1 MSLLATAQTHNI
13 YGNKDANLG
22 QLKDQRL
29 KNSTYEDSL
38 QQESLLALTQHGWFC
53 DFLFTNC
60 NNCMHL
66 REVPAMLVIRPV
78 GHVLTS
84 CPFLLLCNMQTFV
97 CRFCCPSTCQNSMDS
112 THQHNKKILIAKVM
126 YIQSGLNVIEEKE
139 QSDGVSFISN
149 GRIRDSRFP
158 GWNHKRHNKLLSF
171 FWTDQCIL
179 SEEKSLCCQ
188 VPSKSKVS
196 TGQQRLYFSATGV
209 GCRGCEMVTLLE
221 SKGA

>member
-1 MSLLATAQTHNI
+1 MWLAEDIKTLSVGQISCCLHMSRLATAQTHNI

-38 QQESLLALTQHGWFC
+38 QQESLLALTQHGWCC

-78 GHVLTS
+78 GHALTS

-112 THQHNKKILIAKVM
+112 THQHNRKILIDKVM
-126 YIQSGLNVIEEKE
+126 YIQSGLNVVKKKKSSQMGFNSLAMAGSETVGSLVGTTKDTII
-139 QSDGVSFISN
+139 V
-149 GRIRDSRFP
+149 
-158 GWNHKRHNKLLSF
+158 LLLDRSVH
-171 FWTDQCIL
+171 I
-179 SEEKSLCCQ
+179 
-188 VPSKSKVS
+188 VRSK
-196 TGQQRLYFSATGV
+196 T
-209 GCRGCEMVTLLE
+209 TLLP
-221 SKGA
+221 STQQK

>member
-1 MSLLATAQTHNI
+1 MSQLATAQTHNI

-38 QQESLLALTQHGWFC
+38 QQESLLALTQHGWCC

-66 REVPAMLVIRPV
+66 REVPTMLVIRPV

-112 THQHNKKILIAKVM
+112 THQHNRKILIAKVM
-126 YIQSGLNVIEEKE
+126 YIQSGLNVVKKRKSSQMVFNSLAMAGSETVGSLVGTTKDTIIII
-139 QSDGVSFISN
+139 VSF
-149 GRIRDSRFP
+149 
-158 GWNHKRHNKLLSF
+158 L
-171 FWTDQCIL
+171 
-179 SEEKSLCCQ
+179 
-188 VPSKSKVS
+188 PSKIIVSFLPSKRRTIIVLLLDRSVHIVRRKISLLPS
-196 TGQQRLYFSATGV
+196 TQQ
-209 GCRGCEMVTLLE
+209 
-221 SKGA
+221 K

>member
-1 MSLLATAQTHNI
+1 MGQISCCLHMSLLATAQTHNI

-38 QQESLLALTQHGWFC
+38 QQESLLALTQHGWCC

-66 REVPAMLVIRPV
+66 CEVPAMLVIRPV

-97 CRFCCPSTCQNSMDS
+97 CRLCCPSTCQNSMDS
-112 THQHNKKILIAKVM
+112 THQHNRKILIAKVM
-126 YIQSGLNVIEEKE
+126 YGI
-139 QSDGVSFISN
+139 F
-149 GRIRDSRFP
+149 
-158 GWNHKRHNKLLSF
+158 
-171 FWTDQCIL
+171 
-179 SEEKSLCCQ
+179 SLD
-188 VPSKSKVS
+188 
-196 TGQQRLYFSATGV
+196 
-209 GCRGCEMVTLLE
+209 
-221 SKGA
+221 

>member
-1 MSLLATAQTHNI
+1 MSQLATAQTHNI

-38 QQESLLALTQHGWFC
+38 QQESLLALTQHGWCC

-112 THQHNKKILIAKVM
+112 THQHNRKILIAKVM
-126 YIQSGLNVIEEKE
+126 YIQSGLNVVKKRKSSQMVFNSLAMAGSETVGSLVGTTKDTIIVLLLDRSVHIVRRK
-139 QSDGVSFISN
+139 IS
-149 GRIRDSRFP
+149 
-158 GWNHKRHNKLLSF
+158 LL
-171 FWTDQCIL
+171 
-179 SEEKSLCCQ
+179 
-188 VPSKSKVS
+188 PS
-196 TGQQRLYFSATGV
+196 TQQ
-209 GCRGCEMVTLLE
+209 
-221 SKGA
+221 K

>member
-1 MSLLATAQTHNI
+1 MWLAEDIKTLSVGQISCCLHMSRLATAQTHNI

-38 QQESLLALTQHGWFC
+38 QQESLLALTQHGWCC

-78 GHVLTS
+78 GHALTS

-112 THQHNKKILIAKVM
+112 THQHNRKILIDKVM
-126 YIQSGLNVIEEKE
+126 YIQSGLNVVK
-139 QSDGVSFISN
+139 
-149 GRIRDSRFP
+149 
-158 GWNHKRHNKLLSF
+158 KRKSSQMMFNSLAMVGSETVGSLVGTTKDTIIVLLLDRSVH
-171 FWTDQCIL
+171 I
-179 SEEKSLCCQ
+179 
-188 VPSKSKVS
+188 VRSK
-196 TGQQRLYFSATGV
+196 T
-209 GCRGCEMVTLLE
+209 TLLP
-221 SKGA
+221 STQQK

>member
-38 QQESLLALTQHGWFC
+38 QQESLLALTQHGWCC

-78 GHVLTS
+78 GHALTS

-112 THQHNKKILIAKVM
+112 THQHNRKILIDKVM
-126 YIQSGLNVIEEKE
+126 YIQSGLNVVK
-139 QSDGVSFISN
+139 
-149 GRIRDSRFP
+149 
-158 GWNHKRHNKLLSF
+158 KRKSSQMMFNSLAMVGSETVGSLVGTTKDTIIVLLLDRSVH
-171 FWTDQCIL
+171 I
-179 SEEKSLCCQ
+179 
-188 VPSKSKVS
+188 VRSK
-196 TGQQRLYFSATGV
+196 T
-209 GCRGCEMVTLLE
+209 TLLP
-221 SKGA
+221 STQQK